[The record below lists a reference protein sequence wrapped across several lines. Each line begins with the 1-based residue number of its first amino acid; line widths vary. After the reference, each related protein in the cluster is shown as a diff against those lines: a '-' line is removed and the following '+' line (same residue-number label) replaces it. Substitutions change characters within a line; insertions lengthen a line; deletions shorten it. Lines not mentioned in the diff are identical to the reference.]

1 MDEAKAREA
10 GEVLWAHWRD
20 GSVLD
25 ALPEALRPRTRAE
38 GYAIQAG
45 LEARSAE
52 PLFGWKIAATSLMGQ
67 AHIGV
72 DGPLAGRILAERVVA
87 DGGTVPPAANRMA
100 VAEPE
105 FAFRFGRDLPPR
117 DEAYSITEVLAAVA
131 TLHPA
136 IELPDSRFADYVTAG
151 GPQLIADDA
160 CAHWFVLGPATRA
173 NWRDIDLSA
182 HPVLGRVEGRY
193 EREGT
198 GAAVLGDPRIAL
210 TWLVNELSGIG
221 VTLREG
227 AVVTTGTCVA
237 PLEIGPG
244 DAVSAEFGPL
254 GRVSVKLASL

>member
-1 MDEAKAREA
+1 MDEARARDA
-10 GEVLWAHWRD
+10 GAILWTHWRD

-25 ALPEALRPRTRAE
+25 ALPEAMRPQTRAE

-45 LEARSAE
+45 LEARSAA

-72 DGPLAGRILAERVVA
+72 DGPLAGRILAERVVQ
-87 DGGTVPPAANRMA
+87 DGGTVPAAANRMA

-105 FAFRFGRDLPPR
+105 FAFRFGRELPPR
-117 DEAYSITEVLAAVA
+117 DEAYTVDEVLAAVE

-151 GPQLIADDA
+151 GPQLIADNA
-160 CAHWFVLGPATRA
+160 CAHWFVLGPAVTA
-173 NWRDIDLSA
+173 DWRSIDLSD
-182 HPVLGRVEGRY
+182 HRVLGRVEGRY

-221 VTLREG
+221 VTLRKGE
-227 AVVTTGTCVA
+227 VVTTGTCVQ
-237 PLEIGPG
+237 PLESLPG

-254 GRVSVKLASL
+254 GRVSVTLGTP